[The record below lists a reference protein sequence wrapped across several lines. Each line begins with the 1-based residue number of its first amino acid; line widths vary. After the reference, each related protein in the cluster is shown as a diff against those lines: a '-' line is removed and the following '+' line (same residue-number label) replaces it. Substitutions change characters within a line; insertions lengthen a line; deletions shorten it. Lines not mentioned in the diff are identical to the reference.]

1 MSNLGLGRS
10 SFFLLAAVASFG
22 CSDTGTGA
30 GTGSSGTDGVST
42 GDPAESSGLT
52 SSATGGAGTAP
63 GSSTGVETSE
73 HSGASS
79 ADDTGDTTGGEPEV
93 TVCDDAYPSGA
104 ILASTMGPGY
114 DPDDASAAFIA
125 ALTSAEAGD
134 TVIVDFVEG
143 SEGVWN
149 IEEMYPSWFDG
160 DSGDHRV
167 ADDVTVI
174 FERGV
179 TLRAMSSTY
188 DDPSGLGMLFRLENV
203 SGWRIYG
210 YGARFEYSQEGLAE
224 GEFRHNIGLFDCNDI
239 HIEGLVIDG
248 SGGDGIAVS
257 TRTETGYSQNV
268 SVKNL
273 QVRNNRRQG
282 ITLVSVEGFVSE
294 HSSYND
300 TSYRPPNSGIDLEP
314 NYDTQRLTGIRFHET
329 ELAGNDY
336 TGILF
341 AFSHQSGPSVDFDI
355 TFEDTYIHDNW
366 QTEGDE
372 VDGYSRAAIVMGN
385 AGGSTEAST
394 NQGHVTFDRLYIK
407 DEEYSGLFTTKH
419 GHSFQA
425 NFDDWVIENVGNE
438 DFGSDR
444 YPIFTNRYDYGSVA
458 PPVGRLA
465 IDGLLV
471 VEDRDV
477 PFYRLAGSSSDGW
490 SIEALTIENARIV
503 TPHTGDGVDNVQ
515 DRPEGAGT
523 SIEFVQEAT
532 LPPTSVS
539 ISALDAAIARGSST
553 AVRVTRDA
561 ADAAFPLPVEYTVGG
576 TADNFDDFDGLHGFV
591 IIPAGE
597 MSADVPVNARDKCD
611 SFEEVVVT
619 LVDTDNYEIGDDAEA
634 SVALLEASPR

>member
-1 MSNLGLGRS
+1 MGYLGLCRFS
-10 SFFLLAAVASFG
+10 PLLLAVASFG
-22 CSDTGTGA
+22 CSDTGAAGA
-30 GTGSSGTDGVST
+30 EGSSGADDGTT
-42 GDPAESSGLT
+42 GGSAAASSGDT
-52 SSATGGAGTAP
+52 SSATEGPGTAAA
-63 GSSTGVETSE
+63 STAAEDTGGT
-73 HSGASS
+73 A
-79 ADDTGDTTGGEPEV
+79 ADDTGETTGGEPEM
-93 TVCDDAYPSGA
+93 TTCDDAYPAGA
-104 ILASTMGPGY
+104 IFASSMGPGY
-114 DPDDASAAFIA
+114 DPDNASAAFIA

-224 GEFRHNIGLFDCNDI
+224 GEFRHNIGLFDCSDI

-257 TRTETGYSQNV
+257 TRTETGYSQDV

-282 ITLVSVEGFVSE
+282 ITIVSVEGFVSE

-300 TSYRPPNSGIDLEP
+300 TSYRPPNSGIDFEP

-366 QTEGDE
+366 QVEGDE
-372 VDGYSRAAIVMGN
+372 VGGYSRAAIVLGN

-407 DEEYSGLFTTKH
+407 DEEYSGLFSTKH

-425 NFDDWVIENVGNE
+425 NFNDWVIENVGNN

-444 YPIFTNRYDYGSVA
+444 YPIFTNRYDYGSAA

-490 SIEALTIENARIV
+490 SIEDLTIADARIV
-503 TPHTGDGVDNVQ
+503 TPHTGDGIDNVQ

-532 LPPTSVS
+532 LPSTSMGV
-539 ISALDAAIARGSST
+539 SALDAAIARGSST
-553 AVRVTRDA
+553 AFRVTRDA
-561 ADAAFPLPVEYTVGG
+561 DDVAFPLPVEYTVGG

-597 MSADVPVNARDKCD
+597 TSADVPVSARDKCD
-611 SFEEVVVT
+611 PREEVVVT
-619 LVDTDNYEIGDDAEA
+619 LVDTDNYEIGADAEA
-634 SVALLEASPR
+634 SVTLLEASPR